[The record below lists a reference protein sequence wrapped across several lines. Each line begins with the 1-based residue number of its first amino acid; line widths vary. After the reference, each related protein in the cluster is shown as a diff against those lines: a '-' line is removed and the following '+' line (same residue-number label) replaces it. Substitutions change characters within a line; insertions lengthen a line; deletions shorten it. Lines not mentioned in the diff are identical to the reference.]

1 MSNILSPLD
10 PQLLGMSCMK
20 QEGQKFKVI
29 LSLTS
34 KIKNGHAISSG
45 LMVLLQT
52 TFVKTNNFPPK
63 SFLGEKHLAWYEIIF
78 AIQPPPPRL

>member
-34 KIKNGHAISSG
+34 KIKA
-45 LMVLLQT
+45 
-52 TFVKTNNFPPK
+52 
-63 SFLGEKHLAWYEIIF
+63 AWDT
-78 AIQPPPPRL
+78 